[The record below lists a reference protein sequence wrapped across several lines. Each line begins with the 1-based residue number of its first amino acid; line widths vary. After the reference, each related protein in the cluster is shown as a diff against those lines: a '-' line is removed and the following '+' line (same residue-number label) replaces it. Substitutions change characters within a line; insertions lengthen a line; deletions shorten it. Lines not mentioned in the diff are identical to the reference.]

1 MRISPR
7 SGILFSTIMAY
18 VACPCGRS
26 DYALHWF
33 KGTLL
38 EDIYDIISEE
48 IKGPIETVGDLFS
61 GSGVVSQ
68 FFKRKGYKVISND
81 LMCMSYVIARGYLD
95 LNTAPTF
102 SGLNGMDVFSYL
114 NGLREP
120 EESENSFVF
129 KNFSPNEASA
139 RMYFQPGNAKKID
152 AIRQQIE
159 LWFSGSSITENEY
172 FYLLT
177 SLLLAVP
184 YISNIAGV
192 YAAYLKH
199 WDARTYKSLYLE
211 PVPIVPSRY
220 QCEAFCMDAAE
231 LCKLKKF
238 DLVYIDPP
246 YNQRQYS
253 PNYHV
258 LETIARYDSP
268 ALHGVTGMRDYERSD
283 FCIKGKVKNAF
294 QTLFKNLQ
302 SKYAIVSYNNEGLLS
317 TIELTDLL
325 SNYGKVKLKE
335 IPYRR
340 YKSKIPNNSKGLKE
354 QLYFVD
360 MR

>member
-1 MRISPR
+1 MRFIGSK
-7 SGILFSTIMAY
+7 
-18 VACPCGRS
+18 
-26 DYALHWF
+26 AL
-33 KGTLL
+33 LL
-38 EDIYDIISEE
+38 DDIYNIIMGKIEE
-48 IKGPIETVGDLFS
+48 PIETVGDLFS

-68 FFKRKGYKVISND
+68 FLKQKGYKVLSND
-81 LMCMSYVIARGYLD
+81 LMYMSYVIARGYLD

-102 SGLNGMDVFSYL
+102 SGLNGIDVFSHL
-114 NGLREP
+114 NSLQEP
-120 EESENSFVF
+120 KDSASAFVF
-129 KNFSPNEASA
+129 RNFAPSEASS
-139 RMYFQPGNAKKID
+139 RMYFQPENAKKID

-159 LWFSGSSITENEY
+159 LWYSNNMLTEDEY
-172 FYLLT
+172 FYLLA
-177 SLLLAVP
+177 SLLSAVP
-184 YISNIAGV
+184 YVSNIAGV